1 MQLKAEISEYTE
13 QEFLE
18 LLNKLFDGQCST
30 EEEYHSLIEHI
41 EQISQHP
48 KGNEILFYPAAGTD
62 DSAEGVLQVI
72 KEWRAGNGLPGF
84 KVE

>member
-1 MQLKAEISEYTE
+1 MQLKAAISECTE

-18 LLNKLFDGQCST
+18 ILNKLFDGQCST
-30 EEEYHSLIEHI
+30 EEEYHLLIEHV

-62 DSAEGVLQVI
+62 DSPEGVLQVI
-72 KEWRAGNGLPGF
+72 KEWRESNGLPSF
-84 KVE
+84 KAG